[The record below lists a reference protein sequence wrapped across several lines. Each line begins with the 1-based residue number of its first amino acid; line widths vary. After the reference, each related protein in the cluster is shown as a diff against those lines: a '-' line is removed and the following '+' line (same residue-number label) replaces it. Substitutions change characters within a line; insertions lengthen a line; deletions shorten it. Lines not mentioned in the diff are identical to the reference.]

1 MFTITEFLHE
11 EVKPALGC
19 TEPGAVALAVARA
32 CEQLSERAERL
43 EVVVSDNIFKNG
55 IAVGVPGTDGAR
67 GNEIAAALAVFC
79 GHSAYSLEVLKD
91 ATPDDLRKARAF
103 IDDGKLTLT
112 ANGQGGVYVKATA
125 FAGGESGTAV
135 IEQTHGNITLVKK
148 NDTVVFEAV
157 PSCDSAVSKTVA
169 KNASASIPDQV
180 KTMGFEELVAL
191 ADRLSPEDVDY
202 VWKGIEMN
210 LRISDFG
217 FEHKV
222 GLGLGRAVRASAGM
236 NYRSD
241 LAAQVKAISA
251 AASDARMAGVALPV
265 MSSAGS
271 GNHGITAILP
281 VYVVGTAH
289 HKSREEIARA
299 VAYSHLATSFV
310 KSRMGRLSPVC
321 GCAVAAG
328 AGAAAGIVNVLG
340 GTDAQAQKAMELVL
354 GNITG
359 MLCDG
364 AKESCALKVGT
375 GATEAFYAAQIALA
389 GGGMAVSQGVVD
401 VNSFTRTAENAAR
414 LNREGMKDV
423 DHTIIDIIT
432 HRCVS

>member
-1 MFTITEFLHE
+1 MAEFTITEFLRQ

-19 TEPGAVALAVARA
+19 TEPGAVALATAKA
-32 CEQLSERAERL
+32 CEQLSSIAEH
-43 EVVVSDNIFKNG
+43 VDIIVSDNIFKNG
-55 IAVGVPGTDGAR
+55 TAVGVPGTNGER

-79 GHSAYSLEVLKD
+79 GRSSYGLEVLKD
-91 ATPDDLRKARAF
+91 ATPEDLDNAKEF
-103 IDDGKLTLT
+103 IAWGRLTLK
-112 ANGQGGVYVKATA
+112 ANGKGGIYVEATA
-125 FAGGESGTAV
+125 RCGKEVGTAI
-135 IEQTHGNITLVKK
+135 IEQSHANITKVIK
-148 NDTVVFEAV
+148 NGEVVFEAFAH
-157 PSCDSAVSKTVA
+157 CDGAIAPRKADAVF
-169 KNASASIPDQV
+169 IPDLV
-180 KTMGFEELVAL
+180 KKMDFPELVAL
-191 ADRLSPEDVDY
+191 ADEMTEEDVDY

-210 LRISDFG
+210 MRISDYGFG
-217 FEHKV
+217 RGI
-222 GLGLGRAVRASAGM
+222 GLGLGRTVKIASGA
-236 NYRSD
+236 NYPND
-241 LAAQVKAISA
+241 LPAQVKAVSA
-251 AASDARMAGVALPV
+251 AASDARMSGVSLPV

-281 VYVVGTAH
+281 VYIVGTAR
-289 HKSREEIARA
+289 HKSRKQIAHA

-340 GTDAQAQKAMELVL
+340 GSDAQAKKAIELVL

-389 GGGMAVSQGVVD
+389 GGGMTVSQGVVD
-401 VNSFTRTAENAAR
+401 VNDLTQTAENAAR
-414 LNREGMKDV
+414 LNIEGMKNV
-423 DHTIIDIIT
+423 DSTIIDIIT
-432 HRCVS
+432 HRK

>member
-1 MFTITEFLHE
+1 MFTITEFLHQ

-19 TEPGAVALAVARA
+19 TEPGAVALAVAKA
-32 CEQLSERAERL
+32 CEQLSGLAERL
-43 EVVVSDNIFKNG
+43 DVVVSDNIFKNG
-55 IAVGVPGTDGAR
+55 IAVGVPGTNGAR

-91 ATPDDLRKARAF
+91 ATPEDLSNAKEF
-103 IDDGKLTLT
+103 IAEGCLKLT
-112 ANGQGGVYVKATA
+112 ANGQGGVYVEATA
-125 FAGGESGTAV
+125 YRGGETGVAV

-148 NDTVVFEAV
+148 NGAVVFQAM
-157 PSCDSAVSKTVA
+157 PHCDGAVSAAPAKTV
-169 KNASASIPDQV
+169 SIPDQV
-180 KTMGFEELVAL
+180 KEMDFEELVAL
-191 ADRLSPEDVDY
+191 ADQLSPEDIDY
-202 VWKGIEMN
+202 VWQGIDMN
-210 LRISDFG
+210 LRISNYG
-217 FEHKV
+217 FENDV
-222 GLGLGRAVRASAGM
+222 GLGLGRTVRAAAGD
-236 NYRSD
+236 NYEND
-241 LAAQVKAISA
+241 LAAQVKAVSA
-251 AASDARMAGVALPV
+251 AASDARMDGVSLPV

-281 VYVVGTAH
+281 VYVVGKAKNKTREQIAH
-289 HKSREEIARA
+289 A
-299 VAYSHLATSFV
+299 VTYSHLATSFV

-328 AGAAAGIVNVLG
+328 AGAAAGIVNVMG
-340 GTDAQAQKAMELVL
+340 GTDAQAKKAMELVL

-375 GATEAFYAAQIALA
+375 GATEAFYAAQIALS
-389 GGGMAVSQGVVD
+389 GGGMTVSQGVVD

-432 HRCVS
+432 HR

>member
-1 MFTITEFLHE
+1 MFTVTEFLHQ

-19 TEPGAVALAVARA
+19 TEPGAVALAVAKA
-32 CEQLSERAERL
+32 CEQLSAPAERL
-43 EVVVSDNIFKNG
+43 DVIVSDNIFKNG
-55 IAVGVPGTDGAR
+55 IAVGVPGTNGAR

-79 GHSAYSLEVLKD
+79 GHSAYNLEVLKD
-91 ATPDDLRKARAF
+91 ATDEDLDNAKEF
-103 IDDGKLTLT
+103 IAEGRLKLT
-112 ANGQGGVYVKATA
+112 ASGQGGVYVKAMASHGDET
-125 FAGGESGTAV
+125 GDAV
-135 IEQTHGNITLVKK
+135 IEQAHGNITLVKK
-148 NDTVVFEAV
+148 NGKVVFQAV
-157 PSCDSAVSKTVA
+157 PHCDETVSAA
-169 KNASASIPDQV
+169 AASSVSIPDQV
-180 KTMGFEELVAL
+180 KMMNFEELVAL
-191 ADRLSPEDVDY
+191 AGQLSPEDIDY
-202 VWKGIEMN
+202 VWQGVNMN
-210 LRISDFG
+210 LRIADYG
-217 FEHKV
+217 FENDV
-222 GLGLGRAVRASAGM
+222 GLGLGRTVRAAAGN
-236 NYRSD
+236 NYEND
-241 LAAQVKAISA
+241 LAAQVKAVSA
-251 AASDARMAGVALPV
+251 AASDARMDGVSLPV

-281 VYVVGTAH
+281 VYVVGTAK

-328 AGAAAGIVNVLG
+328 AGAAAGIVNVMG
-340 GTDAQAQKAMELVL
+340 GTDAQAKKAMELVL

-375 GATEAFYAAQIALA
+375 GATEAFYAAQIALS
-389 GGGMAVSQGVVD
+389 GGGMTVSQGVVD

-432 HRCVS
+432 HR

>member
-1 MFTITEFLHE
+1 MFTVTEFLHQ

-19 TEPGAVALAVARA
+19 TEPGAVALAVAKA
-32 CEQLSERAERL
+32 CEQLIAPAERFD
-43 EVVVSDNIFKNG
+43 VIVSDNIFKNG
-55 IAVGVPGTDGAR
+55 IVVGVPGTNGAR
-67 GNEIAAALAVFC
+67 GNEMAAALAVFC
-79 GHSAYSLEVLKD
+79 GHSAYNLEVLKD
-91 ATPDDLRKARAF
+91 ATDEDLDNAKEF
-103 IDDGKLTLT
+103 IAEGRLKLT
-112 ANGQGGVYVKATA
+112 ASGQGGVYVKAMASHGDET
-125 FAGGESGTAV
+125 GVAV
-135 IEQTHGNITLVKK
+135 IEQAHGNITLVKK
-148 NDTVVFEAV
+148 NGKVVFQAV
-157 PSCDSAVSKTVA
+157 PHCDETVSAA
-169 KNASASIPDQV
+169 AASSVSIPDQV
-180 KTMGFEELVAL
+180 KMMNFEELVAL
-191 ADRLSPEDVDY
+191 AGQLSPEDIDY
-202 VWKGIEMN
+202 VWQGVNMN
-210 LRISDFG
+210 LRIADYG
-217 FEHKV
+217 FENDV
-222 GLGLGRAVRASAGM
+222 GLGLGRTVRAAAGN
-236 NYRSD
+236 NYEND
-241 LAAQVKAISA
+241 LAAQVKAVSA
-251 AASDARMAGVALPV
+251 AASDARMDGVSLPV

-281 VYVVGTAH
+281 VYVVGTAK

-328 AGAAAGIVNVLG
+328 AGAAAGIVNVMG
-340 GTDAQAQKAMELVL
+340 GTDAQAKKAMELVL

-375 GATEAFYAAQIALA
+375 GATEAFYAAQIALS
-389 GGGMAVSQGVVD
+389 GGGMTVSQGVVD

-432 HRCVS
+432 HR